1 MYVHTIFQA
10 TELKTDQD
18 VSTEHIQYPPVFPPE
33 SIKLSNYIVGG
44 GTLCCTESNPLSNY
58 CQTSA
63 SYQKRIL
70 DVGKRLAVFTFCS
83 EFAPGH
89 FVCSVFYPSPVQ
101 SSTATQRTLAVFLVP
116 APPSEPRPQDLS
128 HCPPKQDGPCLAVSC
143 VELVTSH
150 RPVSSPGKAQT
161 ITVSPVERQLESS
174 AHVELLLE
182 PDGSAEASVNFFFCP
197 LLSSRS
203 PLLCSSYSARAKPSR
218 AQPSN
223 HQSHPGS
230 SQIRSEGKPDRQL
243 FPSHTTR
250 ELRIPSAHTPTYRL
264 RTWLALLRRTYL
276 RPSPASPC
284 LAGLLHPHFPKSR
297 F

>member
-1 MYVHTIFQA
+1 MLRFLSWPRAILHGNA
-10 TELKTDQD
+10 TDPR
-18 VSTEHIQYPPVFPPE
+18 S
-33 SIKLSNYIVGG
+33 
-44 GTLCCTESNPLSNY
+44 
-58 CQTSA
+58 
-63 SYQKRIL
+63 
-70 DVGKRLAVFTFCS
+70 
-83 EFAPGH
+83 
-89 FVCSVFYPSPVQ
+89 
-101 SSTATQRTLAVFLVP
+101 FLG
-116 APPSEPRPQDLS
+116 PRPAQRAKTQDLS

-182 PDGSAEASVNFFFCP
+182 PDGSAEASVNFFFCR

-203 PLLCSSYSARAKPSR
+203 PLLCSFILCPSK
-218 AQPSN
+218 AQPSPAQQPPIPPRLKSN
-223 HQSHPGS
+223 QVG
-230 SQIRSEGKPDRQL
+230 RETRQTA

-250 ELRIPSAHTPTYRL
+250 ELRIPSAHTPTYGL
-264 RTWLALLRRTYL
+264 RTWRALLRRTYL